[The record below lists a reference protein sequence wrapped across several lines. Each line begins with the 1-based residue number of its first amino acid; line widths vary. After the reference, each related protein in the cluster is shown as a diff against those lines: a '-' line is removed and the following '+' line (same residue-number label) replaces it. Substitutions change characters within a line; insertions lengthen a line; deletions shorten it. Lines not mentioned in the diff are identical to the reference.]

1 MKDDDIEPFRNG
13 KVHPLVEAGA
23 HPLGMWM
30 SVITMQAEV
39 RKNEKSQSEPV
50 KAAEPVPHGH
60 DH

>member
-1 MKDDDIEPFRNG
+1 
-13 KVHPLVEAGA
+13 
-23 HPLGMWM
+23 MWM

-39 RKNEKSQSEPV
+39 RKMKKAKGEPV